1 MTLGQRLRKRLGM
14 IVPQRLTAQEIAF
27 SGIMAAV
34 MAVAAFI
41 PVTVVA
47 GVGKV
52 ISAAV
57 MLEPLVGVL
66 LGPVLGTYA
75 AAAGAFVGQ
84 ILAPQGAIFGLL
96 TFIPPTVGAAS
107 AGLLA
112 HRKWKTAC
120 GVMVGV
126 LFLWYATSI
135 GRELYYYPY
144 MPLLFLGLGLVFREH
159 LGEWI
164 HVKYDELVG
173 FRGAGT
179 WFLLAGVCLI
189 GGAWAVSA
197 LSGGWILGVSVVS
210 GAAGVAGI
218 LIAGIKNSPELK
230 KLSSGLMVVSGILAA
245 AGAYVMYGEGLVLVS
260 AVLFGVT
267 FILGVYVMVTD
278 ELKML
283 FLVSLGAL
291 LVSVAVTLGMDAV
304 SLMGESGWYPVLRLL
319 AYVLVILG
327 VLLFAAVHLENAVS
341 LRKWCGFAFF
351 GAGLLGLVQQV
362 LLLSLQSQAMKSEL
376 LRLDELLPFST
387 GSLGH
392 DITVTSRLAYY
403 LEKVIPLYMNHLGW
417 LLIFAALVIL
427 GISFFLNIS
436 LEKLSVAYFVISGFA
451 VLSDLMIGNFLAIQV
466 LELNTGIFRA
476 FLFIYPVERM
486 FMAFFATVFGIGVVV
501 PLKKFGLNNFVR
513 R

>member
-1 MTLGQRLRKRLGM
+1 MTLGQRVRDRIDV

-57 MLEPLVGVL
+57 ALEPLVGVL

-75 AAAGAFVGQ
+75 AAAGAFAGQ

-96 TFIPPTVGAAS
+96 TFIPPTVGATA

-120 GVMVGV
+120 GIMVGV
-126 LFLWYATSI
+126 LLLWYSTSI

-144 MPLLFLGLGLVFREH
+144 MPLLFLGLGLVFRDH

-164 HVKYDELVG
+164 HVQYNELVG

-179 WFLLAGVCLI
+179 WFLLAGVSLV
-189 GGAWAVSA
+189 GGAWA
-197 LSGGWILGVSVVS
+197 LSMVGGLWIPGIGVVC
-210 GAAGVAGI
+210 GTAGVAGI
-218 LIAGIKNSPELK
+218 LVSVVKDKPGLK
-230 KLSSGLMVVSGILAA
+230 KVSSGLVAFSGIATA
-245 AGAYVMYGEGLVLVS
+245 AGAYGMYSGPILVS
-260 AVLFGVT
+260 VT
-267 FILGVYVMVTD
+267 ILGITCV
-278 ELKML
+278 
-283 FLVSLGAL
+283 LGAL
-291 LVSVAVTLGMDAV
+291 AVVSGRFRMWFLMSLSALLASAALALGIEAV
-304 SLMGESGWYPVLRLL
+304 SSGADVGWYPLFRLL
-319 AYVLVILG
+319 ACTALILG
-327 VLLFAAVHLENAVS
+327 FLLFAVVNFRISES
-341 LRKWCGFAFF
+341 MRKWCGFALL
-351 GAGLLGLVQQV
+351 GAGILGLMQQV
-362 LLLSLQSQAMKSEL
+362 LLLSLQSKVMKSEL
-376 LRLDELLPFST
+376 LRLDESVPFVT
-387 GSLGH
+387 GSLGREV
-392 DITVTSRLAYY
+392 TVTSNLAYY
-403 LEKVIPLYMNHLGW
+403 LEKVVPLYMNHLGW
-417 LLIFAALVIL
+417 VLVFAALMIL
-427 GISFFLNIS
+427 GISYFLNIS

-486 FMAFFATVFGIGVVV
+486 FMTFFATVFGIGVVI
-501 PLKKFGLNNFVR
+501 PLKRFGLTNFVR

>member
-1 MTLGQRLRKRLGM
+1 MTLGQRLRRRVDV

-120 GVMVGV
+120 LVMVGV
-126 LFLWYATSI
+126 LLLWYLTPI

-164 HVKYDELVG
+164 HVQYNELVG

-179 WFLLAGVCLI
+179 WFLLAGVSLI
-189 GGAWAVSA
+189 GGAWI
-197 LSGGWILGVSVVS
+197 LSIISGLWILGMGIVA

-218 LIAGIKNSPELK
+218 LVAGVQDLSELK
-230 KLSSGLMVVSGILAA
+230 KVSGGLIVVSGILTV
-245 AGAYVMYGEGLVLVS
+245 AGAYRVYGEGLVLVS
-260 AVLFGVT
+260 AVFFGIT
-267 FILGVYVMVTD
+267 CILGVLVMVTD
-278 ELKML
+278 KGKMW
-283 FLVSLGAL
+283 FLLVLSGL
-291 LVSVAVTLGMDAV
+291 LVSAVSTLGVEAV
-304 SLMGESGWYPVLRLL
+304 SLMGESGWYPVLKLL
-319 AYVLVILG
+319 AYALVILG
-327 VLLFAAVHLENAVS
+327 LLLFAAVHLKNAVS
-341 LRKWCGFAFF
+341 LRKWCGFIFF

-362 LLLSLQSQAMKSEL
+362 LLLSLQSQGMRSEL
-376 LRLDELLPFST
+376 LRLDESIPFST
-387 GSLGH
+387 ESLGH
-392 DITVTSRLAYY
+392 EITVSSTVTYY
-403 LEKVIPLYMNHLGW
+403 LEKVVPLYMNHLGW
-417 LLIFAALVIL
+417 LLVFAALVIL

-486 FMAFFATVFGIGVVV
+486 FMAFFATVFGIGVVI

>member
-1 MTLGQRLRKRLGM
+1 MTLGQRLRDRIGA

-57 MLEPLVGVL
+57 ALEPLVGVL

-75 AAAGAFVGQ
+75 AAAGGFVGQ

-96 TFIPPTVGAAS
+96 TFIPPTVGAAT

-112 HRKWKTAC
+112 HKKWKTAC
-120 GVMVGV
+120 VVMVGV
-126 LFLWYATSI
+126 LLLWYSTSI

-144 MPLLFLGLGLVFREH
+144 MPLLFLGLGLLFREH

-164 HVKYDELVG
+164 HVQYGELVG
-173 FRGAGT
+173 FRGAGI
-179 WFLLAGVCLI
+179 WFLLAGVSLV
-189 GGAWAVSA
+189 GGAWIVVT
-197 LSGGWILGVSVVS
+197 LSGLWILGTGIVC
-210 GAAGVAGI
+210 GTAGVAGI
-218 LIAGIKNSPELK
+218 LIAVMRDLPRVRKI
-230 KLSSGLMVVSGILAA
+230 SGGLTVVSGILAI
-245 AGAYVMYGEGLVLVS
+245 AGAYGTYGESLLLVS
-260 AVLFGVT
+260 TVLFCST
-267 FILGVYVMVTD
+267 CALGVLALDSDTFKVW
-278 ELKML
+278 
-283 FLVSLGAL
+283 FLVSLCGL
-291 LVSVAVTLGMDAV
+291 LVSVIATLGIEV
-304 SLMGESGWYPVLRLL
+304 SSSMGESGWYSGFRLL
-319 AYVLVILG
+319 AYAAVILG
-327 VLLFAAVHLENAVS
+327 VLLFAVVHLKPVES
-341 LRKWCGFAFF
+341 LRKWCGFTFLA
-351 GAGLLGLVQQV
+351 AGILGLMQQV
-362 LLLSLQSQAMKSEL
+362 LLLSLQSQVMRTEL
-376 LRLDELLPFST
+376 LRLDERIPFST
-387 GSLGH
+387 ESLGH
-392 DITVTSRLAYY
+392 EITLISTFTYY
-403 LEKVIPLYMNHLGW
+403 GEKVLPLYMNHLGW

-451 VLSDLMIGNFLAIQV
+451 VLSDLMIGNFLAVQV

-486 FMAFFATVFGIGVVV
+486 FMAFFATVFGIGVII
-501 PLKKFGLNNFVR
+501 PLKRFGLTNFVR